1 MANES
6 SSSIRPPPPL
16 ASMPSSSSPSPSPS
30 TSTFSVD
37 SYIGSFISLTSK
49 FEIRYEGVL
58 YYLNPQD
65 STLGLKNVRSFGTE
79 GRKKDGP
86 QVPPSDKVYEYI
98 LFRGND
104 IKDLQVKSS
113 PPVQREEL
121 IQNDPAII
129 KSHSLVGASNLSK
142 SVSVGSGS
150 LAQLSPYQEPF
161 TSANLTYPIPLP
173 SYQSGNPV
181 GSLQS
186 TQNVKLSTSPTYWPG
201 YNEASSNIPYATQ
214 FSNPLVPS
222 SSTTTSLPAAM
233 QTYLQ
238 PSTTLPST
246 ASGLMYPSDVA
257 PASLLT
263 TSSSVHLNVT
273 PALAPEQPS
282 YSSTLSVQSLP
293 YSTSSIADSAS
304 APLIKLQHTLL
315 TPDQLAQTSPSL
327 LSSVQ
332 NPHSVEKDMLALD
345 TASVNLPSLVTT
357 SAVQAPLLPLPP
369 STQQFTEEFD
379 FEAMNEKFKKEEVW
393 GYLGAKN
400 GNQTKGIEEN
410 AGGQNFGHMG
420 AYGLV
425 LPKLDPKPAYKKD
438 EFFDTLSRKSFV
450 QGNGPRNGHNR
461 FSERMKQDTETFGSF
476 HQRPHLWYGGY
487 GAGRSDNYR
496 GSYSR
501 GRGYNYHGRGGGN
514 WHTDI

>member
-1 MANES
+1 M
-6 SSSIRPPPPL
+6 
-16 ASMPSSSSPSPSPS
+16 
-30 TSTFSVD
+30 
-37 SYIGSFISLTSK
+37 
-49 FEIRYEGVL
+49 
-58 YYLNPQD
+58 
-65 STLGLKNVRSFGTE
+65 
-79 GRKKDGP
+79 
-86 QVPPSDKVYEYI
+86 
-98 LFRGND
+98 
-104 IKDLQVKSS
+104 
-113 PPVQREEL
+113 
-121 IQNDPAII
+121 
-129 KSHSLVGASNLSK
+129 GASNLSK

-173 SYQSGNPV
+173 SYQSGNLV

-214 FSNPLVPS
+214 FANPLVPS
-222 SSTTTSLPAAM
+222 SSMTTSLPAAM
-233 QTYLQ
+233 QNYLQ

-282 YSSTLSVQSLP
+282 YSSSMPSHLSLLTANRLNRFPFVSSSQYLNVTDASVVGNAGSDSIPALSVQSLT
-293 YSTSSIADSAS
+293 YSTASIADSTS

-345 TASVNLPSLVTT
+345 TASVNSPSLVTT

-369 STQQFTEEFD
+369 STQQVVIVSLND
-379 FEAMNEKFKKEEVW
+379 A
-393 GYLGAKN
+393 
-400 GNQTKGIEEN
+400 
-410 AGGQNFGHMG
+410 
-420 AYGLV
+420 
-425 LPKLDPKPAYKKD
+425 
-438 EFFDTLSRKSFV
+438 
-450 QGNGPRNGHNR
+450 
-461 FSERMKQDTETFGSF
+461 
-476 HQRPHLWYGGY
+476 
-487 GAGRSDNYR
+487 
-496 GSYSR
+496 
-501 GRGYNYHGRGGGN
+501 
-514 WHTDI
+514 